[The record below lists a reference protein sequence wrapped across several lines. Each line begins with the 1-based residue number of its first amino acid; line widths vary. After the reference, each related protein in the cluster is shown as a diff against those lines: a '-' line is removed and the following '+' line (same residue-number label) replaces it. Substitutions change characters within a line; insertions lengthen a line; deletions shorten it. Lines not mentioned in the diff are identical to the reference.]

1 MAKKKNPN
9 NYPLSFMGSRNRQ
22 FKDSAYL
29 NSAIFN
35 YYFNKLLD
43 ISIAV
48 FKYSDLPESIDVG
61 YLEYLLIS
69 RGAAIIAFDDVI
81 NDFIVLQLA
90 ETIEYNYAH
99 KPYKYRGISPTIG
112 YNSGVLDNT
121 NSVVIYNNLSMLPSY
136 DDLFEFAR
144 RLYTIQTTIDININA
159 QKTPI
164 IVKATENQRL
174 TMMNL
179 YQQYDGN
186 QPFIFA
192 DKSLDLEGLSVL
204 NTNAPFVAEK
214 LDELKNKAWN
224 EALTYLGVSNIAINK
239 KERLI
244 TDEVTRSQGGV
255 IASRYSRLQARE
267 NAIEHFNKVFNQSA
281 SVEFREDLTEV
292 KEGGENE
299 QVYNA
304 N

>member
-22 FKDSAYL
+22 FKNSAFL

-48 FKYSDLPESIDVG
+48 FKYSGLPESIDVG
-61 YLEYLLIS
+61 YLEYLLIN
-69 RGAAIIAFDDVI
+69 RGTAIIAFDDVI

-121 NSVVIYNNLSMLPSY
+121 NSVVMYNNLSMLPSY

-204 NTNAPFVAEK
+204 STNAPFVAEK

-267 NAIEHFNKVFNQSA
+267 NAIVQFNKVFNQSA

-299 QVYNA
+299 QVYDTN
-304 N
+304 

>member
-22 FKDSAYL
+22 FKDSAFL

-48 FKYSDLPESIDVG
+48 FKYSGLPESIDVG
-61 YLEYLLIS
+61 YLEYLLIN
-69 RGAAIIAFDDVI
+69 RGTAIIAFDDII

-121 NSVVIYNNLSMLPSY
+121 NSVVMYNNLSMLPSY

-204 NTNAPFVAEK
+204 STNAPFVAEK

-255 IASRYSRLQARE
+255 IASRFSRLQARE
-267 NAIEHFNKVFNQSA
+267 NAIVQFNKVFNQSA

-299 QVYNA
+299 QVYDTN
-304 N
+304 

>member
-1 MAKKKNPN
+1 MAKKKIPN
-9 NYPLSFMGSRNRQ
+9 NYPLSFMGSRNSQ
-22 FKDSAYL
+22 FKNSAFL

-35 YYFNKLLD
+35 YYFQKLMD

-48 FKYSDLPESIDVG
+48 FKYDGLPKSIDVG
-61 YLEYLLIS
+61 YLENLLIS
-69 RGAAIIAFDDVI
+69 RGAAVI
-81 NDFIVLQLA
+81 TYDNVVDEFIVLQLA
-90 ETIEYNYAH
+90 EIIEYNYAH
-99 KPYKYRGISPTIG
+99 KPYKYRGIAPTTG
-112 YNSGVLDNT
+112 YQSGVLNPT

-136 DDLFEFAR
+136 DDLMEFAR
-144 RLYTIQTTIDININA
+144 RLYNIQTTIDININA

-164 IVKATENQRL
+164 LVKATENQRL

-192 DKSLDLEGLSVL
+192 DKSLDLDGISVL
-204 NTNAPFVAEK
+204 STNAPFVATALEEIK
-214 LDELKNKAWN
+214 SKTWN
-224 EALTYLGVSNIAINK
+224 EALTYLGVSNVAINK

-255 IASRYSRLQARE
+255 IASRYSRLQARQ
-267 NAIEHFNKVFNQSA
+267 NAIEQFNEIFNQAA
-281 SVEFREDLTEV
+281 SVKFREDLTES
-292 KEGGENE
+292 EDADDE
-299 QVYNA
+299 QIYNG